1 MLASSPCHTPTT
13 TAHTPVLLFWLQRC
27 VWRAAD
33 RTPNPAWE
41 LRARAT
47 AAHPQAVWLTHS
59 RELAQAR
66 DSALL
71 GHPCQ
76 TLPQRACAGAAHQ
89 GKIPW
94 PVKPNGTHT
103 VVFLLCSAHKGW
115 FYRRH
120 YSIDSVALDL
130 LDKLLAL
137 NPAHRISISDALNHE
152 YFWDPPP
159 PKPEEYIATANTSSI
174 CALLSAQDIYPCS
187 VLALTDC
194 PSLPSSRAMATKS
207 RRCARN
213 NTPLHS
219 AKSRQP
225 TNDMPNN
232 SNNISNNNNNN
243 SNISSNRHHNSN
255 NHNNKLKVEMELA
268 EELVLPLWTDISF
281 KTIQTFIGKRPF
293 VMRAAFSPVTCRNC

>member
-1 MLASSPCHTPTT
+1 
-13 TAHTPVLLFWLQRC
+13 
-27 VWRAAD
+27 
-33 RTPNPAWE
+33 
-41 LRARAT
+41 
-47 AAHPQAVWLTHS
+47 
-59 RELAQAR
+59 
-66 DSALL
+66 
-71 GHPCQ
+71 
-76 TLPQRACAGAAHQ
+76 
-89 GKIPW
+89 
-94 PVKPNGTHT
+94 
-103 VVFLLCSAHKGW
+103 
-115 FYRRH
+115 
-120 YSIDSVALDL
+120 
-130 LDKLLAL
+130 
-137 NPAHRISISDALNHE
+137 
-152 YFWDPPP
+152 
-159 PKPEEYIATANTSSI
+159 
-174 CALLSAQDIYPCS
+174 
-187 VLALTDC
+187 
-194 PSLPSSRAMATKS
+194 MATKS